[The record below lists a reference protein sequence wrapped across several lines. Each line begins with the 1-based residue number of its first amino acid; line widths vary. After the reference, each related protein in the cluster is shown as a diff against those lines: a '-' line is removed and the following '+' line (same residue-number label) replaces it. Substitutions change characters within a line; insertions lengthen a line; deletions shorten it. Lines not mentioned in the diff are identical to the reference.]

1 MNMADLIKNFNG
13 SIGGGSTD
21 YPWIT
26 SNDLIIAKAASP
38 TPFIEQQAAKPS
50 RGPFGQE
57 RPPRTIDRDE
67 PDQPERAVNQQDTQ
81 QNQTNANKTKST
93 PRKLEDREIKDAAA
107 ESQQRQESSFEIHAT
122 PRTPQTQKSVY
133 ALLSEEVDW
142 KELSDVEKQVGDF
155 LQDSQIH
162 LDHALYA
169 ATRAKELQLLDTVY
183 QEVSHID
190 QKLGKFE
197 YEIFQ
202 CLQDIM
208 DEYLGKAINDL
219 AKYIKEKARKET
231 MKDEPNYQIVDDDEL
246 SQYINDMN
254 R

>member
-1 MNMADLIKNFNG
+1 MNIADLIKNFNG
-13 SIGGGSTD
+13 SIGGGSND
-21 YPWIT
+21 YPVLT
-26 SNDLIIAKAASP
+26 STASP
-38 TPFIEQQAAKPS
+38 TLFIEQQAAKPS
-50 RGPFGQE
+50 KGPLGQE
-57 RPPRTIDRDE
+57 RPPRTADRDE
-67 PDQPERAVNQQDTQ
+67 SDQPERAVNQQDKQ
-81 QNQTNANKTKST
+81 QSQIDADKTKSM
-93 PRKLEDREIKDAAA
+93 PQQLEDKDIKDAAA
-107 ESQQRQESSFEIHAT
+107 ESQHRQESSFEIHAT
-122 PRTPQTQKSVY
+122 PRTPQAQKSVY

-155 LQDSQIH
+155 LHDSQVH
-162 LDHALYA
+162 LDHALHA

-183 QEVSHID
+183 QELSHID

-202 CLQDIM
+202 CLQDTM

-219 AKYIKEKARKET
+219 AKHIKEKARKEA